1 LPGLFVTFEG
11 VEGSGKSSR
20 CRILIQALQAVGYE
34 VVFTREPGGPD
45 VSEKIRSLLLNPELD
60 VPPMAELM
68 LYFASRAANVERVI
82 LPGLK
87 TGDIVLCDRFSDAT
101 FAYQGWGRGLPVEEM
116 RKANSLATGGLAP
129 DLTVLMDLDPEEGFR
144 RMNLSG
150 RKLDRIEKEHL
161 SFHRKVRAGYLAL
174 AEEEP
179 ERFLVVDGMLEEQK
193 QDSVIL
199 KEVLRRLRTEDRRVI
214 DI

>member
-1 LPGLFVTFEG
+1 MPGLFVSFEG

-20 CRILIQALQAVGYE
+20 CRSLMQALQVAGRDVI
-34 VVFTREPGGPD
+34 FTREPGGPD
-45 VSEKIRSLLLNPELD
+45 VSERIRSILLNPELD
-60 VPPMAELM
+60 IPPLSELM

-87 TGDIVLCDRFSDAT
+87 RGGIVLCDRFSDAT
-101 FAYQGWGRGLPVEEM
+101 FAYQGWGRGLPVDEM
-116 RKANSLATGGLAP
+116 RKANSLATGGLNP
-129 DLTVLMDLDPEEGFR
+129 DLTVLMDLDTEEGFR

-150 RKLDRIEKEHL
+150 RKLDRIEMEHL
-161 SFHRKVRAGYLAL
+161 SFHRRVRTGYLTL

-179 ERFLVVDGMLEEQK
+179 ERFLVIDGMLEEKK

-199 KEVLRRLRTEDRRVI
+199 NEVLRRLHTEG
-214 DI
+214 